1 MSSLMGCCNLSRRGA
16 RLLLEHAAHPVCYEE
31 PAPPIDGAEGDG
43 DHQQRP
49 VESTRCPPAEQ
60 HQTGEQHDAVDGV
73 GAGHERGVKGVG
85 HLGDHGE
92 ADKGGQHQDRQV
104 GDEWHRASVNWS
116 LDEVTQHAARISSE
130 RSGTISPSVS
140 MCSSS
145 AATLLEY
152 SSLACSGIVAGRF
165 NGDAM
170 VTPCRTTVSPGT
182 VSSQLPPASP
192 ARSTTTLPDRIRRTA
207 SAVTSRGAGRP
218 GTTAGG
224 VPTCKPQI

>member
-16 RLLLEHAAHPVCYEE
+16 RLLLEHSEHPVCHEE
-31 PAPPIDGAEGDG
+31 PAHHVDCAEGDR

-49 VESTRCPPAEQ
+49 LERTRRPPAEQ
-60 HQTGEQHDAVDGV
+60 HKTCKQHDAVDGV

-104 GDEWHRASVNWS
+104 ADECHRASVNWS
-116 LDEVTQHAARISSE
+116 LVEVTQHAARISSE

-145 AATLLEY
+145 AATLREY

-192 ARSTTTLPDRIRRTA
+192 ATATPKMADRIPRNA
-207 SAVTSRGAGRP
+207 SECA
-218 GTTAGG
+218 
-224 VPTCKPQI
+224 